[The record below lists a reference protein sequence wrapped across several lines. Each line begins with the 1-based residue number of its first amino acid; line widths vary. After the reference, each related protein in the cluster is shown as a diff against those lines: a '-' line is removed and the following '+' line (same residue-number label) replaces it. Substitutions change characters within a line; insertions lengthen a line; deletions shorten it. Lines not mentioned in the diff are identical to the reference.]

1 MKRWLAPIAL
11 LALVA
16 LLVLNFS
23 SCGRQPAPA
32 SAPAEAPPATTAAPS
47 PPAAEAPPA
56 AAPTQSEIEQ
66 ARGSQES
73 SDGAAN
79 EKPESSDASLE
90 RMATLPPDAQLPSGR
105 WKPGVNYDPKVPAQ
119 PTSVEPGKVE
129 VLEVM
134 WLGCPHCYAL
144 EPFIRAWLKTKP
156 AYIEFVRVPVIWGPP
171 QRAHA
176 KLFYTLKALGH
187 PELIDKAFDTIQQQ
201 NNPLIGRSDEE
212 SLKMQQTWAAQFK
225 ISADDYANAFNSFSV
240 NSDLQ
245 RAEEI
250 TTRYAVQNVPF
261 VAINGKYTTDVS
273 KAGGNAQLIQLID
286 DLAAYEHR
294 H

>member
-201 NNPLIGRSDEE
+201 NNPLIGRSDDE

>member
-1 MKRWLAPIAL
+1 MNRRPALIALIAL
-11 LALVA
+11 LGLALA
-16 LLVLNFS
+16 

-32 SAPAEAPPATTAAPS
+32 
-47 PPAAEAPPA
+47 APPA
-56 AAPTQSEIEQ
+56 AAPPPVAAPSESTPQPPAAAPAPAQSETEQ

-73 SDGAAN
+73 ADGAAN
-79 EKPESSDASLE
+79 EKTESSDASLE

-144 EPFIRAWLKTKP
+144 EPYIRAWLKSKP
-156 AYIEFVRVPVIWGPP
+156 AWIEFVRVPVIWGPP
-171 QRAHA
+171 QRGHA
-176 KLFYTLKALGH
+176 RLFYTLEALGRAD
-187 PELIDKAFDTIQQQ
+187 LIEKAFDTIQQQ
-201 NNPLIGRSDEE
+201 RNPLIGNSDEE
-212 SLKMQQTWAAQFK
+212 SLKMQQTWVAQYG
-225 ISADDYANAFNSFSV
+225 ISATDYANAFNSFTV

-250 TTRYAVQNVPF
+250 TNRYAVQNVPLF
-261 VAINGKYTTDVS
+261 VINGKYTTDVA
-273 KAGGNAQLIQLID
+273 KAGGASQLIQLIN
-286 DLAAYEHR
+286 DLAAYEH
-294 H
+294 HH

>member
-1 MKRWLAPIAL
+1 MNRWLAVT
-11 LALVA
+11 ALVA
-16 LLVLNFS
+16 LGVAG
-23 SCGRQPAPA
+23 CGRH
-32 SAPAEAPPATTAAPS
+32 EAPPP
-47 PPAAEAPPA
+47 PPAANPPAAPATATPPAAQAPPA
-56 AAPTQSEIEQ
+56 AAPAPSETEE

-73 SDGAAN
+73 ADGAVN

-90 RMATLPPDAQLPSGR
+90 RMAALPPDAQLPSGR
-105 WKPGVNYDPKVPAQ
+105 WKPGVNYDPMVPAQ

-129 VLEVM
+129 VLEIM

-156 AYIEFVRVPVIWGPP
+156 AYIEFVRVPVIWGAP

-176 KLFYTLKALGH
+176 KLFYTLKALGR

-201 NNPLIGRSDEE
+201 HNPLIGSTEDE
-212 SLKMQQTWAAQFK
+212 SLRIAQAWAVQNGV
-225 ISADDYANAFNSFSV
+225 SADDFANAFNSFSV

-250 TTRYAVQNVPF
+250 TNRYRVQNVPMF
-261 VAINGKYTTDVS
+261 VINGKYVTDAA
-273 KAGGNAQLIQLID
+273 KPGGPTNLIQMIN